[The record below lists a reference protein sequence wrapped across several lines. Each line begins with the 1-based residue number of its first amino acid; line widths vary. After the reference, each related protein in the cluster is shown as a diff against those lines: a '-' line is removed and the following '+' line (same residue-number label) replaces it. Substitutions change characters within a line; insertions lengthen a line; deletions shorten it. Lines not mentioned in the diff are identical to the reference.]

1 MGKKKKNKKA
11 KLNSNATGLVPFT
24 GSESSRREGSRR
36 SGHSAPVYSG
46 QDEEYGRYVDYTNSN
61 LNTDFNDIKNRPQG
75 YFAPRPILNM
85 DFYNAYRETMI
96 FHNEIKASS
105 KKPNEI
111 VYAGDPKHKKVQK
124 KMETNLAKYG
134 KASTLSVI
142 STVLPFLVIPGFSL
156 FILVQF
162 LIELSTGIEYYFPG
176 FIKGALILIAEV
188 VLNILAYKFLKKRY
202 RKKQLALLQ
211 ENDNYYA
218 LCKDLTFAESD
229 RISYRFPTR
238 KIDSSYPSLYADIDK
253 EWKETSH
260 NFITD
265 ESFRLA
271 PFNYSFGKNS
281 KYRFF
286 VEIKYEPCF
295 PDYPALLGLEQSME
309 RLCLLSKEDLN
320 PGKKYKNYKMQVKDY
335 VSGYLKERIPA
346 LKVKE
351 INVAIGLRSMFD
363 WP

>member
-1 MGKKKKNKKA
+1 MQERLVEERYLHTVLLKEVDDALGLHGLLQKSGYA
-11 KLNSNATGLVPFT
+11 LVELGVGHSLATRALASREAQHLHAQYREVRRLVLVPL
-24 GSESSRREGSRR
+24 
-36 SGHSAPVYSG
+36 
-46 QDEEYGRYVDYTNSN
+46 VD
-61 LNTDFNDIKNRPQG
+61 Q
-75 YFAPRPILNM
+75 A
-85 DFYNAYRETMI
+85 
-96 FHNEIKASS
+96 
-105 KKPNEI
+105 
-111 VYAGDPKHKKVQK
+111 
-124 KMETNLAKYG
+124 LAQ
-134 KASTLSVI
+134 AQR
-142 STVLPFLVIPGFSL
+142 LVH
-156 FILVQF
+156 
-162 LIELSTGIEYYFPG
+162 
-176 FIKGALILIAEV
+176 
-188 VLNILAYKFLKKRY
+188 
-202 RKKQLALLQ
+202 QLALLQ
-211 ENDNYYA
+211 ESNNYYA

-229 RISYRFPTR
+229 RISYRFTTR

-309 RLCLLSKEDLN
+309 RLCLISKEDLN
-320 PGKKYKNYKMQVKDY
+320 QGKKYKNYKMQVRDC
-335 VSGYLKERIPA
+335 VSGYIKERIPA

>member
-36 SGHSAPVYSG
+36 GGNSAPVYYG

-85 DFYNAYRETMI
+85 DFYNAYRETML

-111 VYAGDPKHKKVQK
+111 VYAGDPKRQK
-124 KMETNLAKYG
+124 KRQTDIAKYG

-156 FILVQF
+156 FILIQF
-162 LIELSTGIEYYFPG
+162 LFELSTGIEYYFPG
-176 FIKGALILIAEV
+176 FIRGALIIIAEV
-188 VLNILAYKFLKKRY
+188 ILNILAYKFLKKRY
-202 RKKQLALLQ
+202 RKKQLAQLQ
-211 ENDNYYA
+211 ESNNYYA

-229 RISYRFPTR
+229 RISYRFTTR
-238 KIDSSYPSLYADIDK
+238 KIDSSYPSLYADIEK

-271 PFNYSFGKNS
+271 PFNYSFGKNA

-295 PDYPALLGLEQSME
+295 PDYPALLGLEQNME
-309 RLCLLSKEDLN
+309 RIYIISKEDLN
-320 PGKKYKNYKMQVKDY
+320 AGKKYKNYKMQVKDY
-335 VSGYLKERIPA
+335 VSGYIKERIPA
-346 LKVKE
+346 LKVRE

>member
-1 MGKKKKNKKA
+1 MGKRRKNKKS
-11 KLNSNATGLVPFT
+11 KLNNNATGLVSFSGT
-24 GSESSRREGSRR
+24 ERSGSED
-36 SGHSAPVYSG
+36 SGAPVYYG
-46 QDEEYGRYVDYTNSN
+46 QDEGFGEYVDYAYSN
-61 LNTDFNDIKNRPQG
+61 LNTDFNDIKDKPQG
-75 YFAPRPILNM
+75 YFIPRPILNI
-85 DFYNAYRETMI
+85 DFYNAYRETML
-96 FHNEIKASS
+96 FHNEIKASN

-111 VYAGDPKHKKVQK
+111 VYAGDPKRQK
-124 KMETNLAKYG
+124 KRQTDIAKYG

-142 STVLPFLVIPGFSL
+142 NTVLPFLVVPGFSL

-162 LIELSTGIEYYFPG
+162 LFELSTGIEYYFPG
-176 FIKGALILIAEV
+176 FIKGALILITEV
-188 VLNILAYKFLKKRY
+188 MLNILAYKFLKKRY
-202 RKKQLALLQ
+202 RKKQLASLQ
-211 ENDNYYA
+211 ENNDYYA
-218 LCKDLTFAESD
+218 LCKDLTFAESE

-271 PFNYSFGKNS
+271 PFNYSFGKKT

-295 PDYPALLGLEQSME
+295 PDYPALLGLEQNME

-335 VSGYLKERIPA
+335 VSGYLRDRIPA